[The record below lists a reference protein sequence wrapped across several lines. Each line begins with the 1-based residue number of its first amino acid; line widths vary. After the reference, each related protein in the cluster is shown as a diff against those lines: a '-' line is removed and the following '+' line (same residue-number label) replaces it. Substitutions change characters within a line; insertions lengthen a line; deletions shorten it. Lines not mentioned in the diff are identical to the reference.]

1 MFSFLETI
9 CILDGKAQHLDF
21 HQMRGNETFDQFFPK
36 WEPFDVAELVSS
48 QTLPADG
55 THRLRITYQ
64 EDPEKIEILPYTK
77 KEIKRFAL
85 VDTGEI
91 DYGFK
96 WAERGFFQTFL
107 EAHPEADEV
116 IFVKDG
122 KVQDCSMANLA
133 FLKDGIW
140 YTPEDPLH
148 WGTTRARLIIE
159 EEIEETDIFVEEL
172 ASYERVC
179 LINVFRPLSLENS
192 LSVADSIL

>member
-9 CILDGKAQHLDF
+9 CIQDGQAQHLDF
-21 HQMRGNETFDQFFPK
+21 HQMRINETFDKFFPE
-36 WEPFDVAELVSS
+36 WEPFDVVELVAEKE
-48 QTLPADG
+48 LPAQG

-64 EDPEKIEILPYTK
+64 EDPETIEILPYVK
-77 KEIKRFAL
+77 KEIQRFAL

-91 DYGFK
+91 DYGLK
-96 WAERGFFQTFL
+96 WTERGFFQTFL

-122 KVQDCSMANLA
+122 KVQDCTVANLA
-133 FLKDGIW
+133 FLKEGIW

-159 EEIEETDIFVEEL
+159 EELEETDILVEEL
-172 ASYERVC
+172 ATYERVC
-179 LINVFRPLSLENS
+179 LINVFRSLELENS
-192 LSVADSIL
+192 LSVAESIL

>member
-9 CILDGKAQHLDF
+9 CIQNGQAQHLDF
-21 HQMRGNETFDQFFPK
+21 HQMRVNETFEQFFQE
-36 WEPFDVAELVSS
+36 WEPFDVEELVAE
-48 QTLPADG
+48 QVLPTEG

-64 EDPEKIEILPYTK
+64 EDPETIEILPYTK
-77 KEIKRFAL
+77 KEVNRFAL

-107 EAHPEADEV
+107 DAHPEADEV

-122 KVQDCSMANLA
+122 RIQDCSMANLA
-133 FLKDGIW
+133 FLKEGIW
-140 YTPEDPLH
+140 YTPEEPLH

-159 EEIEETDIFVEEL
+159 EEVEEAEILVEEL

-179 LINVFRPLSLENS
+179 LINVFRPLSVENS
-192 LSVADSIL
+192 LSVAESIL

>member
-9 CILDGKAQHLDF
+9 CIQDGKAQHLDF
-21 HQMRGNETFDQFFPK
+21 HQMRVNETFEQFFPER
-36 WEPFDVAELVSS
+36 EPFDVEELVTE
-48 QTLPADG
+48 QILPVEG

-64 EDPEKIEILPYTK
+64 EDPETIEILPYTK

-96 WAERGFFQTFL
+96 WTERGFFQTFL

-133 FLKDGIW
+133 FLKEGIW

-159 EEIEETDIFVEEL
+159 EEIEETDILVEEL
-172 ASYERVC
+172 ATYERVC
-179 LINVFRPLSLENS
+179 LINVFRPLSMENS
-192 LSVADSIL
+192 LLVAESIL

>member
-21 HQMRGNETFDQFFPK
+21 HQMRVNETFDHFFPE

-64 EDPEKIEILPYTK
+64 EDPEKIEIVPYTK

-179 LINVFRPLSLENS
+179 LLNVFRPLSLENS

>member
-9 CILDGKAQHLDF
+9 CIQNGQAQHLDF
-21 HQMRGNETFDQFFPK
+21 HQMRVNETFEQFFQE
-36 WEPFDVAELVSS
+36 WEPFDVEELVAE
-48 QTLPADG
+48 QVLPTEG

-64 EDPEKIEILPYTK
+64 EDPETIEILPYTK
-77 KEIKRFAL
+77 KEVNRFAL

-107 EAHPEADEV
+107 DAHPEADEV
-116 IFVKDG
+116 IFVKNG
-122 KVQDCSMANLA
+122 RIQDCSMANLA
-133 FLKDGIW
+133 FLKEGIW
-140 YTPEDPLH
+140 YTPEEPLH

-159 EEIEETDIFVEEL
+159 EEVEEAEILVEEL

-179 LINVFRPLSLENS
+179 LINVFRPLTVENS
-192 LSVADSIL
+192 LSVAESIL

>member
-9 CILDGKAQHLDF
+9 CIQDGKAKHLDF
-21 HQMRGNETFDQFFPK
+21 HQMRVNETFNQFFPEL
-36 WEPFDVAELVSS
+36 EPLDLEELVAEQS
-48 QTLPADG
+48 LPIEE

-64 EDPEKIEILPYTK
+64 EDPETIEIIPYTHK
-77 KEIKRFAL
+77 DIKRFAL

-91 DYGFK
+91 DYGLK
-96 WAERGFFQTFL
+96 WSERGFFKTFL

-122 KVQDCSMANLA
+122 KVQDCSIANLA
-133 FLKDGIW
+133 FLKEGIW

-159 EEIEETDIFVEEL
+159 EEVEETDILVEEL
-172 ASYERVC
+172 ESYERVC
-179 LINVFRPLSLENS
+179 LINVFRPLSMEYS
-192 LSVADSIL
+192 LSVAESIL

>member
-9 CILDGKAQHLDF
+9 CIQNGQAQHLDF
-21 HQMRGNETFDQFFPK
+21 HQMRVNETFEQFFQE
-36 WEPFDVAELVSS
+36 WEPFDVEELVAE
-48 QTLPADG
+48 QVLPTEG

-64 EDPEKIEILPYTK
+64 EDPETIEILPYTK
-77 KEIKRFAL
+77 KEVNRFAL

-107 EAHPEADEV
+107 DAHPEADEV

-122 KVQDCSMANLA
+122 RIQDCSMANLA
-133 FLKDGIW
+133 FLKEGIW
-140 YTPEDPLH
+140 YTPEEPLH

-159 EEIEETDIFVEEL
+159 EEVEEAEILVEEL

-179 LINVFRPLSLENS
+179 LINVFRPLTVENS
-192 LSVADSIL
+192 LSVAESIL

>member
-9 CILDGKAQHLDF
+9 CIQDGKAQHLDF
-21 HQMRGNETFDQFFPK
+21 HQMRINETFDQFFQE
-36 WEPFDVAELVSS
+36 WEPFDVAALVSEQS
-48 QTLPADG
+48 LPTEG
-55 THRLRITYQ
+55 THRLRIVYQ
-64 EDPEKIEILPYTK
+64 EDPETIEIIPYTHK
-77 KEIKRFAL
+77 DVKRFAL

-96 WAERGFFQTFL
+96 WAERDFFQTIL
-107 EAHPEADEV
+107 ESHPEADEV

-122 KVQDCSMANLA
+122 KVQDCSIANLA
-133 FLKDGIW
+133 FLKDGVW

-172 ASYERVC
+172 ESYDRIC

>member
-9 CILDGKAQHLDF
+9 CIRDGKAQHLDF
-21 HQMRGNETFDQFFPK
+21 HQMRVNETFDQFFPE
-36 WEPFDVAELVSS
+36 WEPFDIAELVSS
-48 QTLPADG
+48 QTLPVSG

-64 EDPEKIEILPYTK
+64 EDPETIEILPYTM

-107 EAHPEADEV
+107 AAHPEADEV

-159 EEIEETDIFVEEL
+159 EAIEETDILVEEL

-179 LINVFRPLSLENS
+179 LINVFRTLSLKNS
-192 LSVADSIL
+192 LSVVDSIL

>member
-21 HQMRGNETFDQFFPK
+21 HQMRVNETFDHFFPE

-48 QTLPADG
+48 ETLPAEG

-64 EDPEKIEILPYTK
+64 EDPEKIEIVPYTK

-133 FLKDGIW
+133 FLRDGIW

-179 LINVFRPLSLENS
+179 LLNVFRPLSMENS

>member
-9 CILDGKAQHLDF
+9 CIQHGKAQHLDF
-21 HQMRGNETFDQFFPK
+21 HQMRVNETFDHFFPE
-36 WEPFDVAELVSS
+36 WEAFDVEELVAEQS
-48 QTLPADG
+48 LPSEG
-55 THRLRITYQ
+55 THRLRIIYQ
-64 EDPEKIEILPYTK
+64 EDPEKIEIIPYTH

-96 WAERGFFQTFL
+96 WSERGFFQTFL
-107 EAHPEADEV
+107 ENHPEADEV

-122 KVQDCSMANLA
+122 KVQDCSIANLA

-159 EEIEETDIFVEEL
+159 EEVEETDILVEEL
-172 ASYERVC
+172 ESYERVC
-179 LINVFRPLSLENS
+179 LINVFRPLSMEKS
-192 LSVADSIL
+192 LSVAKSIL

>member
-9 CILDGKAQHLDF
+9 CIQNGQAQHLDF
-21 HQMRGNETFDQFFPK
+21 HQMRVNETFEQFFQE
-36 WEPFDVAELVSS
+36 WEPFDVEELVAD
-48 QTLPADG
+48 QVLPTEG

-64 EDPEKIEILPYTK
+64 EDPETIEILPYTK
-77 KEIKRFAL
+77 KEVKRFAL

-107 EAHPEADEV
+107 DAHPEADEV

-122 KVQDCSMANLA
+122 RIQDCSMANLA
-133 FLKDGIW
+133 FLKEGIW
-140 YTPEDPLH
+140 YTPEEPLH

-159 EEIEETDIFVEEL
+159 EEIEEAEILVEEL

-179 LINVFRPLSLENS
+179 LINVFRPLTVENS
-192 LSVADSIL
+192 LSIAESIL

>member
-9 CILDGKAQHLDF
+9 CIQDGKAQHLDF
-21 HQMRGNETFDQFFPK
+21 HQMRVNETLDKSFPE
-36 WEPFDVAELVSS
+36 WEPFVVEELVAE
-48 QTLPADG
+48 QILPVEG

-64 EDPEKIEILPYTK
+64 EDPETIEILPYTK

-96 WAERGFFQTFL
+96 WSERGFFQTFL

-133 FLKDGIW
+133 FLKEGIW

-159 EEIEETDIFVEEL
+159 EEIEETDILVEEL
-172 ASYERVC
+172 ATYERIC
-179 LINVFRPLSLENS
+179 LINVFRPLSMANS

>member
-9 CILDGKAQHLDF
+9 CIQNGQAQHLDF
-21 HQMRGNETFDQFFPK
+21 HQMRVNETFEQFFQE
-36 WEPFDVAELVSS
+36 WEPFEVAELVAE
-48 QTLPADG
+48 QALPAEG
-55 THRLRITYQ
+55 IHRLRIIYQ

-77 KEIKRFAL
+77 KEVKRFAL

-107 EAHPEADEV
+107 NAHPEADEV

-122 KVQDCSMANLA
+122 KIQDCSMANLA
-133 FLKDGIW
+133 FLKEGIW
-140 YTPEDPLH
+140 YTPEEPLH

-159 EEIEETDIFVEEL
+159 EEVEEAEILVEEL

-179 LINVFRPLSLENS
+179 LINVFRKLSVENS
-192 LSVADSIL
+192 LSVAESIL

>member
-9 CILDGKAQHLDF
+9 CIRDGKAQHLDF
-21 HQMRGNETFDQFFPK
+21 HQMRINETFDQFFSE
-36 WEPFDVAELVSS
+36 WEPFDVAELVAE
-48 QTLPADG
+48 QELPSEG

-64 EDPEKIEILPYTK
+64 EDPETIEIFPYEK
-77 KEIKRFAL
+77 KEIKRFAF

-91 DYGFK
+91 DYGLK

-107 EAHPEADEV
+107 ASHPEADEV

-122 KVQDCSMANLA
+122 KLQDCTVANLA
-133 FLKDGIW
+133 FLKEGIW

-159 EEIEETDIFVEEL
+159 EEVEETDILVEEL

-179 LINVFRPLSLENS
+179 LINVFRTLSLENS
-192 LSVADSIL
+192 LSVAESIL

>member
-9 CILDGKAQHLDF
+9 CIQDGQAQHLDF
-21 HQMRGNETFDQFFPK
+21 HQMRINETFDQFFPE
-36 WEPFDVAELVSS
+36 WEPFDVAELVAEKE
-48 QTLPADG
+48 LPAQG

-64 EDPEKIEILPYTK
+64 EDPETIEILPYVK
-77 KEIKRFAL
+77 KEIQRFAL

-122 KVQDCSMANLA
+122 KVQDCTVANLA
-133 FLKDGIW
+133 FLKEGIW

-159 EEIEETDIFVEEL
+159 EELEETDILVEEL
-172 ASYERVC
+172 ATYERVC
-179 LINVFRPLSLENS
+179 LINVFRSLELENS
-192 LSVADSIL
+192 LSVAESIL

>member
-9 CILDGKAQHLDF
+9 CIQNGQAQHLDF
-21 HQMRGNETFDQFFPK
+21 HQMRVNETFEQFFQE
-36 WEPFDVAELVSS
+36 WEPFDVEELVAE
-48 QTLPADG
+48 QVLPTEG

-64 EDPEKIEILPYTK
+64 EDPETIEILPYTK
-77 KEIKRFAL
+77 KEVKRFAL

-107 EAHPEADEV
+107 DAHPEADEV

-122 KVQDCSMANLA
+122 RIQDCSMANLA
-133 FLKDGIW
+133 FLKEGIW
-140 YTPEDPLH
+140 YTPEEPLH

-159 EEIEETDIFVEEL
+159 EEVEEAEILVEEL

-179 LINVFRPLSLENS
+179 LINVFRPLSVENS
-192 LSVADSIL
+192 LSVAESIL

>member
-9 CILDGKAQHLDF
+9 CIQDGQAQHLDF
-21 HQMRGNETFDQFFPK
+21 HQMRINETFDQFFPE
-36 WEPFDVAELVSS
+36 WEPFDVVELVAEKE
-48 QTLPADG
+48 LPAQG

-64 EDPEKIEILPYTK
+64 EDPETIEILPDVK
-77 KEIKRFAL
+77 KEIQRFAL

-91 DYGFK
+91 DYGLK

-122 KVQDCSMANLA
+122 KVQDCTVANLA
-133 FLKDGIW
+133 FLKEGIW

-159 EEIEETDIFVEEL
+159 EEIEETDILVEEL
-172 ASYERVC
+172 ATYERVC
-179 LINVFRPLSLENS
+179 LINVFRSLELENS
-192 LSVADSIL
+192 LSVAESIL

>member
-1 MFSFLETI
+1 MFTFLETI
-9 CILDGKAQHLDF
+9 CIQDGKAQHLDF
-21 HQMRGNETFDQFFPK
+21 HQMRVNETFDQFFTE
-36 WEPFDVAELVSS
+36 WEPFDVEEIIAELTFPSE
-48 QTLPADG
+48 G

-64 EDPEKIEILPYTK
+64 EDPETIEILPYTK

-96 WAERGFFQTFL
+96 WSERGFFQTFL

-122 KVQDCSMANLA
+122 KIQDCSMANLA
-133 FLKDGIW
+133 FLKEGIW

-159 EEIEETDIFVEEL
+159 EEIEETDILVEEI

-179 LINVFRPLSLENS
+179 LINVFRPLSMENS

>member
-9 CILDGKAQHLDF
+9 CIQNGQAQHLDF
-21 HQMRGNETFDQFFPK
+21 HQMRVNETFEQFFQE
-36 WEPFDVAELVSS
+36 WEPFDVEELVAE
-48 QTLPADG
+48 QVLPTEG

-64 EDPEKIEILPYTK
+64 EDPETIEILPYMK
-77 KEIKRFAL
+77 KEVNRFAL

-107 EAHPEADEV
+107 DAHPEADEV

-122 KVQDCSMANLA
+122 RIQDCSMANLA
-133 FLKDGIW
+133 FLKEGIW
-140 YTPEDPLH
+140 YTPEEPLH

-159 EEIEETDIFVEEL
+159 EEVEEAEILVEEL

-179 LINVFRPLSLENS
+179 LINVFRPLSVENS
-192 LSVADSIL
+192 LSVAESIL

>member
-9 CILDGKAQHLDF
+9 CIQDGKAQHLDF
-21 HQMRGNETFDQFFPK
+21 HQIRVNETFDQFFPE
-36 WEPFDVAELVSS
+36 WEPFDVAELVSEQS
-48 QTLPADG
+48 LPTEG
-55 THRLRITYQ
+55 THRLRIIYQ
-64 EDPEKIEILPYTK
+64 EDPETIEIIPYVH

-107 EAHPEADEV
+107 ENHPEVDEV

-122 KVQDCSMANLA
+122 KVQDCSIANLA
-133 FLKDGIW
+133 FLKDGVW

-159 EEIEETDIFVEEL
+159 EEVEETDIFVEEL
-172 ASYERVC
+172 ESYDRVC
-179 LINVFRPLSLENS
+179 LINVFRPLSMENS
-192 LSVADSIL
+192 LSVAESIL

>member
-9 CILDGKAQHLDF
+9 CIQNGQAQHLDF
-21 HQMRGNETFDQFFPK
+21 HQMRVNETFEQFFQE
-36 WEPFDVAELVSS
+36 WEPFDVEELVAE
-48 QTLPADG
+48 QVLPTEG

-64 EDPEKIEILPYTK
+64 EDPETIEILPYTK
-77 KEIKRFAL
+77 KEVKRFAL

-107 EAHPEADEV
+107 DAHPEADEV

-122 KVQDCSMANLA
+122 RIQDCSMANLA
-133 FLKDGIW
+133 FLKEGIW
-140 YTPEDPLH
+140 YTPEEPLH

-159 EEIEETDIFVEEL
+159 EEVEEAEILVEEL

-179 LINVFRPLSLENS
+179 LINVFRPLTVENS
-192 LSVADSIL
+192 LSIAESIL

>member
-9 CILDGKAQHLDF
+9 CIQNGQAQHLDF
-21 HQMRGNETFDQFFPK
+21 HQMRVNETFEQFFQE
-36 WEPFDVAELVSS
+36 WEPFDVEELVAE
-48 QTLPADG
+48 QVLPTEG

-64 EDPEKIEILPYTK
+64 EDPETIEILPYTK
-77 KEIKRFAL
+77 KEVKRFAL

-107 EAHPEADEV
+107 DAHPEADEV

-122 KVQDCSMANLA
+122 RIQDCSMANLA
-133 FLKDGIW
+133 FLKEGIW
-140 YTPEDPLH
+140 YTPEEPLH

-159 EEIEETDIFVEEL
+159 EEVEEAEILLEDL
-172 ASYERVC
+172 ASYERIC
-179 LINVFRPLSLENS
+179 LINVFRPLSVENS
-192 LSVADSIL
+192 LSVAESIL

>member
-9 CILDGKAQHLDF
+9 CIQDGQAQHLDF
-21 HQMRGNETFDQFFPK
+21 HQMRINETFDQFFPE
-36 WEPFDVAELVSS
+36 WESFDVAELVSEKE
-48 QTLPADG
+48 LPAQG

-64 EDPEKIEILPYTK
+64 EDPETIEILPYVK
-77 KEIKRFAL
+77 KEIKLFAL
-85 VDTGEI
+85 VETGEI
-91 DYGFK
+91 DYGLK

-122 KVQDCSMANLA
+122 KVQDCTVANLA
-133 FLKDGIW
+133 FLKEGIW

-159 EEIEETDIFVEEL
+159 EELEETDILVEEL

-179 LINVFRPLSLENS
+179 LINVFRKLSLENS
-192 LSVADSIL
+192 LSVAESIL

>member
-9 CILDGKAQHLDF
+9 CIQNGQAQHLDF
-21 HQMRGNETFDQFFPK
+21 HQMRVNETFEQFFQE
-36 WEPFDVAELVSS
+36 WEPFDVEELVAE
-48 QTLPADG
+48 QVLPTEG

-64 EDPEKIEILPYTK
+64 EDPETIEILPYMK
-77 KEIKRFAL
+77 KEVNRFAL

-107 EAHPEADEV
+107 DAHPEADEV

-122 KVQDCSMANLA
+122 RIQDCSMANLA
-133 FLKDGIW
+133 FLKEGIW
-140 YTPEDPLH
+140 YTPEEPLH

-159 EEIEETDIFVEEL
+159 EEVEEAEILLEDL
-172 ASYERVC
+172 ASYERIC
-179 LINVFRPLSLENS
+179 LINVFRPLSVENS
-192 LSVADSIL
+192 LSVAESIL